1 MRWCASSDVNFRLD
15 AGARQAL
22 IGPNGAGKTTFINL
36 LTGVLEPTE
45 GKVLLG
51 GQDITATSQ
60 AERVKRG
67 IARTFQINRLF
78 RGLSVLENVYI
89 PVSEQLG
96 AAPHMFRPA
105 GKRKDVINSAM
116 HLLEMLKLQDVAGH
130 KISELPYG
138 RQRLVE
144 IAIALGLAP
153 KVLLLDEPAAGV
165 PSAESHIILDAIARL
180 PKDIAV
186 LIIEHD
192 MDLVFRFAERI
203 TVLVGGRIFAEGTPK
218 EIGANADVRAVYLG
232 QATQERL
239 ASSLAWKNLSAG
251 YGDTVVLENIDLSLK
266 AGEALSIIGRNG
278 VGKTTLLA
286 TAMGQTTLRSGEV
299 LLDSE
304 NIAPLPIYQRA
315 LKGLGF
321 VPQEREIFPSL
332 SVRENL
338 EIAARGGY
346 WNEDR
351 IYALFPRLRERLSN
365 MGNQLSGGE
374 QQMLSIARALMT
386 NPSVLLMDE
395 PTEGL
400 APVLVET
407 LADVL
412 GKLRDEGAL
421 TIVLVEQNSRV
432 ALAFSPRTVVMDRGR
447 VVYDGPSQVLRDD
460 PERLTRLIGVA
471 E

>member
-1 MRWCASSDVNFRLD
+1 MAS
-15 AGARQAL
+15 A
-22 IGPNGAGKTTFINL
+22 
-36 LTGVLEPTE
+36 
-45 GKVLLG
+45 
-51 GQDITATSQ
+51 
-60 AERVKRG
+60 
-67 IARTFQINRLF
+67 
-78 RGLSVLENVYI
+78 
-89 PVSEQLG
+89 
-96 AAPHMFRPA
+96 
-105 GKRKDVINSAM
+105 
-116 HLLEMLKLQDVAGH
+116 
-130 KISELPYG
+130 
-138 RQRLVE
+138 
-144 IAIALGLAP
+144 
-153 KVLLLDEPAAGV
+153 
-165 PSAESHIILDAIARL
+165 
-180 PKDIAV
+180 
-186 LIIEHD
+186 
-192 MDLVFRFAERI
+192 
-203 TVLVGGRIFAEGTPK
+203 
-218 EIGANADVRAVYLG
+218 
-232 QATQERL
+232 
-239 ASSLAWKNLSAG
+239 LAWKNLSAG

-266 AGEALSIIGRNG
+266 AGESLSIIGRNG

-286 TAMGQTTLRSGEV
+286 TAMGHTTLRTGEV
-299 LLDSE
+299 LLDDA
-304 NIAPLPIYQRA
+304 NIATLPIYQRA

-338 EIAARGGY
+338 EIAARRGY

-351 IYALFPRLRERLSN
+351 IYSLFPRLHERLGN

-407 LADVL
+407 LAEVL